1 MMTLRQTIIIIN
13 VCCKLFH
20 PAPTPN
26 IRNRRIFFLSARQP
40 AVSSGLI
47 KVSHSCSVWD
57 IVPKHAHIWKLLCS
71 ILWLRC
77 ATLKSEHPGGPVHLR
92 AARWL
97 TFTDTARGTS
107 WRSSKSGLYRLSVW
121 LPCRSRM
128 CITSAREHNESS
140 IHSLPS
146 PKWRNL
152 MLVSRLILC
161 FSNPEPALCPRQWL
175 PPRLTASRLN
185 GTTQQ
190 YGAVCLETNCG
201 SLRVWNH
208 SENTD
213 FKLNVKS

>member
-1 MMTLRQTIIIIN
+1 MMTLRQTIIIN
-13 VCCKLFH
+13 VCCKVFH

-26 IRNRRIFFLSARQP
+26 IRNRHIFFLSARQP

-77 ATLKSEHPGGPVHLR
+77 ATLEKSEHPGGPMHLR

-97 TFTDTARGTS
+97 TFTDTARGTL
-107 WRSSKSGLYRLSVW
+107 WRSSKCGLYRLSVVR

-128 CITSAREHNESS
+128 CITSAREHNESN

-146 PKWRNL
+146 PKDATWCSSHVWYCAFPTLSLHCVLDSGYPPPDCKPAEWNNSAVWGCLFRDKL
-152 MLVSRLILC
+152 WLFESL
-161 FSNPEPALCPRQWL
+161 EPFRK
-175 PPRLTASRLN
+175 
-185 GTTQQ
+185 
-190 YGAVCLETNCG
+190 YG
-201 SLRVWNH
+201 
-208 SENTD
+208 
-213 FKLNVKS
+213 F